1 MVADT
6 ASDEVLQAPEVQEK
20 AYVHPGHPSPGGLEG
35 GCTTRRG
42 AESKGLGGAVRVC
55 ASEGQGGSGGQGQ
68 GLDGQV
74 GLERP
79 SGGGDSVFGNAVE
92 WTRVWPGGAV

>member
-1 MVADT
+1 M
-6 ASDEVLQAPEVQEK
+6 
-20 AYVHPGHPSPGGLEG
+20 
-35 GCTTRRG
+35 
-42 AESKGLGGAVRVC
+42 C
-55 ASEGQGGSGGQGQ
+55 ASQGQGGSGGQGR